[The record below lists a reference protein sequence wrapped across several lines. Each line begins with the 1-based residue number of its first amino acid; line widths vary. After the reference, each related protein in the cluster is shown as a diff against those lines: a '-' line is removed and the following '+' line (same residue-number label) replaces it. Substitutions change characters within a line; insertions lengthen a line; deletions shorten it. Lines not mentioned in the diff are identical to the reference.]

1 MSPAR
6 SPLLPLLPLLL
17 WGCAMGQSDPNPAP
31 APAPNATRPVFL
43 CGGEH
48 VGDSGYI
55 ASEGFPNHYPP
66 SKTCT
71 WTITVPEGQ
80 VVMLSFRVFD
90 LEPDPGCRY
99 DSLEVFNGPS
109 AGAQSLGRFCGTFRP
124 GALLSTG
131 RHMLLRMVTDEGTG
145 GRGFLVW
152 FSAGLPHVNGR
163 PRGRR
168 KWGANHIDSRLAG
181 EPWHYW
187 DEHQFCGGKLE
198 KPQGS
203 LKTPNWPESNYP
215 AGISC
220 SWHIIAPPGQV
231 VELTFG
237 KFDVEDDTYCRYD
250 YVAVFHGGATD
261 DSRRVGKFCGDR
273 APGPIYSEGNELLV
287 QFVSDLSVTADGF
300 AASYTVKSPAEAA
313 DKALK
318 PAPGIFPGS
327 KPGQA
332 GTKPAPKPKPEPKPT
347 TWALPEAEPP
357 SAQTPAKVQ
366 CPQKCRRSGSLQGH
380 FCANDFV
387 ITGTVKTVVRGAG
400 NRVTATISL
409 LNTYK
414 AGALS
419 LPQAEKGATLR
430 LEVPCRQ
437 CPALKKGS
445 NYIFMGRVDAEGL
458 GELPPES
465 FVVPYRPQQ
474 HQVLTTLSKRPCGGA
489 PKRNA

>member
-1 MSPAR
+1 MVNIHGKIGEEEEDGNWCKLQRLMGKSGC
-6 SPLLPLLPLLL
+6 LLGSL
-17 WGCAMGQSDPNPAP
+17 
-31 APAPNATRPVFL
+31 RPVFL

-48 VGDSGYI
+48 VGDSGFI

-66 SKTCT
+66 GKTCT

-99 DSLEVFNGPS
+99 DYLDVYNGHS
-109 AGAQSLGRFCGTFRP
+109 ASAQRLGRFCGTFRP

-131 RHMLLRMVTDEGTG
+131 NRMMLQMVTDEGTG

-152 FSAGLPHVNGR
+152 FSAGLPHVN
-163 PRGRR
+163 
-168 KWGANHIDSRLAG
+168 
-181 EPWHYW
+181 
-187 DEHQFCGGKLE
+187 EHQFCGGKLE

-231 VELTFG
+231 VELTSG
-237 KFDVEDDTYCRYD
+237 KFDVEGDPHCRYD
-250 YVAVFHGGATD
+250 YVSVFHGGASD
-261 DSRRVGKFCGDR
+261 DSRRVGKFCGDH

-300 AASYTVKSPAEAA
+300 AASYVMKSHSEAT
-313 DKALK
+313 DKATK

-327 KPGQA
+327 KPGQPS
-332 GTKPAPKPKPEPKPT
+332 TKPAPAKPAVKPKPVPEPKPKPT
-347 TWALPEAEPP
+347 TRALPEAEPP
-357 SAQTPAKVQ
+357 TTQTPAKAQ
-366 CPQKCRRSGSLQGH
+366 CPQKCRRSGSLQSN

-387 ITGTVKTVVRGAG
+387 ITGTVKTAVRGASD
-400 NRVTATISL
+400 RVTATVSL
-409 LNTYK
+409 INTYK
-414 AGALS
+414 AGTLS
-419 LPQAEKGATLR
+419 LPQAEKGATVQ
-430 LEVPCRQ
+430 LEIPCRQ
-437 CPALKKGS
+437 CPILKKGL
-445 NYIFMGRVDAEGL
+445 NYIFMGQVDAEGV
-458 GELPPES
+458 GELTPES

-474 HQVLTTLSKRPCGGA
+474 HQALTSVSKRPCAGA
-489 PKRNA
+489 PKKNS

>member
-6 SPLLPLLPLLL
+6 SPLLPPLLLLL

-152 FSAGLPHVNGR
+152 FSAGLPHVN
-163 PRGRR
+163 
-168 KWGANHIDSRLAG
+168 
-181 EPWHYW
+181 
-187 DEHQFCGGKLE
+187 EHQFCGGKLE

-332 GTKPAPKPKPEPKPT
+332 GTKSAPKPKPEPKPT
-347 TWALPEAEPP
+347 TRAPPEAEPP

-445 NYIFMGRVDAEGL
+445 SYIFMGRVDAEGL

>member
-1 MSPAR
+1 APRAAAWGTLCHRNPVTVTLGVSP
-6 SPLLPLLPLLL
+6 
-17 WGCAMGQSDPNPAP
+17 
-31 APAPNATRPVFL
+31 RPVFL

-48 VGDSGYI
+48 VGESGYI

-66 SKTCT
+66 GKTCT

-80 VVMLSFRVFD
+80 VVILSFRVFD

-99 DSLEVFNGPS
+99 DSLEIFNGHLDT
-109 AGAQSLGRFCGTFRP
+109 AQRLGRFCGTFRP
-124 GALLSTG
+124 GALLSTSN
-131 RHMLLRMVTDEGTG
+131 RMMLRMVTDEGTG

-152 FSAGLPHVNGR
+152 FSSGLPHVN
-163 PRGRR
+163 
-168 KWGANHIDSRLAG
+168 
-181 EPWHYW
+181 
-187 DEHQFCGGKLE
+187 EHQFCGGKLE

-220 SWHIIAPPGQV
+220 SWHIIAPVGQV

-250 YVAVFHGGATD
+250 YVAIFNGGATD

-273 APGPIYSEGNELLV
+273 APGTIYSEGNELLV

-300 AASYTVKSPAEAA
+300 AASYAVKSPSEAT
-313 DKALK
+313 DKATK

-327 KPGQA
+327 KPA
-332 GTKPAPKPKPEPKPT
+332 T
-347 TWALPEAEPP
+347 
-357 SAQTPAKVQ
+357 VQ
-366 CPQKCRRSGSLQGH
+366 CPQKCRRSGSLQSH

-387 ITGTVKTVVRGAG
+387 ITGTVKTAVRGAG
-400 NRVTATISL
+400 DRVTATVSL

-419 LPQAEKGATLR
+419 LPQAKKGATLR

-437 CPALKKGS
+437 CPALKKGED
-445 NYIFMGRVDAEGL
+445 GRGT
-458 GELPPES
+458 GSPPRGPGS
-465 FVVPYRPQQ
+465 CPK
-474 HQVLTTLSKRPCGGA
+474 TTHLLLSWWLY
-489 PKRNA
+489 

>member
-6 SPLLPLLPLLL
+6 SPLLPLLLL
-17 WGCAMGQSDPNPAP
+17 WGCAMGQSDPP
-31 APAPNATRPVFL
+31 PAPNATRPVFL
-43 CGGEH
+43 CGGDH

-66 SKTCT
+66 GKTCT

-80 VVMLSFRVFD
+80 VVILSFRVFD
-90 LEPDPGCRY
+90 LEPDPSCRY
-99 DSLEVFNGPS
+99 DSLEVFNGHSDS
-109 AGAQSLGRFCGTFRP
+109 AQRLGRFCGTFRP

-131 RHMLLRMVTDEGTG
+131 NRMLLRMVTDEGTG

-163 PRGRR
+163 PRGRP

-220 SWHIIAPPGQV
+220 SWHIIAPVGQV

-250 YVAVFHGGATD
+250 YVAIFNGGATD
-261 DSRRVGKFCGDR
+261 DSRRIGKFCGDR
-273 APGPIYSEGNELLV
+273 APGPIYSEGSELLV

-300 AASYTVKSPAEAA
+300 AASYAIKSPSEAT
-313 DKALK
+313 DKATK

-332 GTKPAPKPKPEPKPT
+332 GTKPSGKPKPAPEPKPT
-347 TWALPEAEPP
+347 VRAPPTAEPP
-357 SAQTPAKVQ
+357 SAQTPAKVE
-366 CPQKCRRSGSLQGH
+366 CPQKCRRSGSLQTH

-387 ITGTVKTVVRGAG
+387 ITGTVKTAVRGAG
-400 NRVTATISL
+400 DRVTATVSL

-414 AGALS
+414 TGALS

-437 CPALKKGS
+437 CPTLKKGS
-445 NYIFMGRVDAEGL
+445 SYIFMGRVDAEGVGKL
-458 GELPPES
+458 SPKS
-465 FVVPYRPQQ
+465 FVVPYRQQQ
-474 HQVLTTLSKRPCGGA
+474 HQILTTLSKRPCGGA
-489 PKRNA
+489 PKKNA